1 MRDII
6 LNRFLKIKEF
16 IELNELQRTKVV
28 NAFENNYFDW
38 HSSITYSSGR
48 TFIRAKGEVFDM
60 DKYSDSY
67 LIFWVTRILD
77 LPLATIIVNK

>member
-28 NAFENNYFDW
+28 NAFENNYF
-38 HSSITYSSGR
+38 
-48 TFIRAKGEVFDM
+48 
-60 DKYSDSY
+60 
-67 LIFWVTRILD
+67 
-77 LPLATIIVNK
+77 

>member
-1 MRDII
+1 MCDDI
-6 LNRFLKIKEF
+6 LNRLSEIKEF

-28 NAFENNYFDW
+28 NAFENNYFDY
-38 HSSITYSSGR
+38 HSGITYSSGR
-48 TFIRAKGEVFDM
+48 TFIRVKGEVLDM
-60 DKYSDSY
+60 NKYSDSY